1 MYRIWRKRKNI
12 RMFQCHRN
20 FYGYIDYSSEKSE
33 QIQTTTEN
41 VEKEESPSH
50 IEEGVEINGRNF
62 YSSF

>member
-1 MYRIWRKRKNI
+1 
-12 RMFQCHRN
+12 MFQCHRN

-41 VEKEESPSH
+41 VEKEENPSH
-50 IEEGVEINGRNF
+50 IEEGVERNGRNF